1 MQDPLGAIAEY
12 TTALSSAPRHREAM
26 KGLTRLTTDGS
37 SDGSIDG
44 ASRATMPSAYVR
56 TFFDGYAPYYEQHLV
71 DVLGYRGHEAIASAV
86 RAAMGEDAMW
96 AEIKAGA
103 RPLLRVLDVGCGTG
117 LVGASMRATG
127 VVGDLIGVDVSPD
140 MVATVEETRPKL
152 YTALYA
158 GDLGDLGDGADGADD
173 VGSVGSAGGA
183 AAAAVEGG
191 GVGGYGGVGGDAT
204 LRPAVLTALP
214 LVHRTNIDVITAAE
228 VFGYVGNL
236 RQVLPALAAMLID
249 PHGVIAFTV
258 EVERGEEKHGEERGG
273 GRRDGVVDVETD
285 GASPRLGEAERV
297 GANGAVTGEEKEEE
311 RAEEREKER
320 EEEVHGYRLGSQGR
334 FVFSERYVDRLMP
347 QLGLEVVIRRVGSLR
362 SDDQR
367 SVVYVVRRRAVIA
380 S

>member
-1 MQDPLGAIAEY
+1 M
-12 TTALSSAPRHREAM
+12 
-26 KGLTRLTTDGS
+26 
-37 SDGSIDG
+37 
-44 ASRATMPSAYVR
+44 
-56 TFFDGYAPYYEQHLV
+56 
-71 DVLGYRGHEAIASAV
+71 
-86 RAAMGEDAMW
+86 
-96 AEIKAGA
+96 
-103 RPLLRVLDVGCGTG
+103 
-117 LVGASMRATG
+117 
-127 VVGDLIGVDVSPD
+127 
-140 MVATVEETRPKL
+140 
-152 YTALYA
+152 
-158 GDLGDLGDGADGADD
+158 DD
-173 VGSVGSAGGA
+173 VGSVDSAGGA

-191 GVGGYGGVGGDAT
+191 GVGEYGGVGGAAT
-204 LRPAVLTALP
+204 LRPTVLTALP

-236 RQVLPALAAMLID
+236 RQVLPALAAMLSD

-285 GASPRLGEAERV
+285 GASPRLGAAERV
-297 GANGAVTGEEKEEE
+297 GANGAVTGEEKEE
-311 RAEEREKER
+311 RAEEREEEREEVER

-334 FVFSERYVDRLMP
+334 FVFGERYVDRLMP

>member
-1 MQDPLGAIAEY
+1 
-12 TTALSSAPRHREAM
+12 M

-37 SDGSIDG
+37 SDGSIDS

-86 RAAMGEDAMW
+86 RAAMGGDAMW
-96 AEIKAGA
+96 VEIKAGA
-103 RPLLRVLDVGCGTG
+103 RPRLRVLDVGCGTG

-152 YTALYA
+152 YTALYV
-158 GDLGDLGDGADGADD
+158 GDLGDIGDIGDGADGVDGVD
-173 VGSVGSAGGA
+173 SAGGA
-183 AAAAVEGG
+183 AAAAV
-191 GVGGYGGVGGDAT
+191 VGGDGGEYGSVGGAAT
-204 LRPAVLTALP
+204 LRPTVLIDLP
-214 LVHRTNIDVITAAE
+214 SIHRTNIDVITAAE

-236 RQVLPALAAMLID
+236 RQVLPALAAMLSD
-249 PHGVIAFTV
+249 PHGVVAFTL
-258 EVERGEEKHGEERGG
+258 EVERGEEKQREGRRGG
-273 GRRDGVVDVETD
+273 GRRDGAVDVETLVETEV
-285 GASPRLGEAERV
+285 ASPRSGGAERV
-297 GANGAVTGEEKEEE
+297 RANGAVTGEEKEEREGE
-311 RAEEREKER
+311 REEEREGER
-320 EEEVHGYRLGSQGR
+320 EGEVHGYRLGSQGR
-334 FVFSERYVDRLMP
+334 FVFSERYIDSLIP

-367 SVVYVVRRRAVIA
+367 SVVYVVRRRVVLA